1 MTPVTS
7 ARLVV
12 RAIVLAALVA
22 GCGVIALELSSDH
35 QDARVAWAIFGPAV
49 GWSFIGTG
57 LYVWLRRPEIRIG
70 ALMMLLGFA
79 WFIFTLDSANSR
91 LVYTIALIIGGLWG
105 GVFLHLGLSFP
116 SGRLTSPLD
125 RALAIAGYLI
135 FPLAFV
141 PVLFFAG
148 PHELGCDDC
157 PTNLLLIR
165 RDSDLTAVATAFGA
179 LLYLVLFVVVLARSV
194 VRWRGTGAFER
205 LQLAPVYT
213 CALLTFLLVTVA
225 RAGVGEAAWW
235 AAFVSTGL
243 MPFAFLGGLVRS
255 HVSHLDAELHAR
267 LEELRASRAR
277 LVEAGDAERRRLER
291 DLHDGA
297 QSRLVALTLL
307 LRAARTRAAPNAEL
321 EGMLDTA
328 VQELQTSLSEL
339 RELARGIHPAVLS
352 DRGLEPALQ
361 ALAARAPVPVTVQAD
376 GDERLPAPVE
386 SAAYFV
392 VSEALTNV
400 AKYAEAT
407 QATVSVR
414 RLNGSLTVEVVDDGV
429 GGADSGQ
436 GSGLRGLADRVAAL
450 DGRLSLESPAG
461 RGTRLRAEIPLEI
474 TNPG

>member
-1 MTPVTS
+1 MTPVTP
-7 ARLVV
+7 ARFLV
-12 RAIVLAALVA
+12 RAIVLVALVV
-22 GCGVIALELSSDH
+22 GGGVIALELTSDH
-35 QDARVAWAIFGPAV
+35 QDAQVAWAIFGPAV

-57 LYVWLRRPEIRIG
+57 LYVWLRRPETRIG
-70 ALMMLLGFA
+70 VLMILLGFA
-79 WFIFTLDSANSR
+79 WFIFTLTAANSR
-91 LVYTIALIIGGLWG
+91 VIYTIALIVGGLWG

-116 SGRLTSPLD
+116 SGRLTSALD

-141 PVLFFAG
+141 PALFFAG

-157 PTNLLLIR
+157 PTNLLLVR
-165 RDSDLTAVATAFGA
+165 RDPDLAAVATAFGA
-179 LLYLVLFVVVLARSV
+179 LLYLVLFIVVLARSIS
-194 VRWRGTGAFER
+194 RWRATGPFER
-205 LQLAPVYT
+205 LQLTPVYT
-213 CALLTFLLVTVA
+213 FALLTFLLVTIA

-255 HVSHLDAELHAR
+255 HVSHLDAELRAR
-267 LEELRASRAR
+267 LVELRASRAR

-291 DLHDGA
+291 NLHDGA

-307 LRAARTRAAPNAEL
+307 LRAARTRAAPNTEL

-328 VQELQTSLSEL
+328 LEELQTSLSEL

-361 ALAARAPVPVTVQAD
+361 ALAARAPVPVTVEAD
-376 GDERLPAPVE
+376 DDERLPSSVE
-386 SAAYFV
+386 TAAYFV

-400 AKYAEAT
+400 AKYAHAT
-407 QATVSVR
+407 QASVSVR
-414 RLNGSLTVEVVDDGV
+414 HVNGHVTVEVTDDGV
-429 GGADSGQ
+429 GGADSAQ

-450 DGRLSLESPAG
+450 DGTLSLDSPAG
-461 RGTRLRAEIPLEI
+461 HGTRLRAEIPLEL
-474 TNPG
+474 